1 MDGGMERELV
11 FLGACYPR
19 CIVIVISNVMCLEGY
34 KSNKRRAKYR
44 VEAAQEGRKAAGRC
58 GGGVEG
64 VRGRA
69 RMLWLTTAVS

>member
-44 VEAAQEGRKAAGRC
+44 VEAAGRC